1 MPRGRKKRPYPIA
14 LTLAFVVLLAGTV
27 SPAFGGPTTT
37 GAAKSALRTAKRA
50 LNLAKAADKRSKLA
64 LSKAG
69 QPGPRGPQG
78 PRGSEGFDGV
88 EGPKGAKGSTGA
100 TGPQGLTGLTG
111 QTGQTGT
118 SGPTGADGQV
128 GPPGPTASR
137 SVTQA
142 NSADIALES
151 TVIDLFSVHD
161 GATDAQVTTT
171 YSARIMAFASVQVKN
186 PDAAA
191 REGRCVLRISDGTGP
206 AANLTDMSQTYAFDL
221 PAQDGYDVT
230 ASLQGAA
237 SKPAGTYNVS
247 LVCWEN
253 GGQPLTAVKA
263 NLATFAS
270 DG

>member
-1 MPRGRKKRPYPIA
+1 MPGGRSKRPYPIA
-14 LTLAFVVLLAGTV
+14 LLLALVVLLAGTV
-27 SPAFGGPTTT
+27 SPAFGGPTAV

-50 LNLAKAADKRSKLA
+50 LTISKAADKRSKLA

-111 QTGQTGT
+111 ETGQTGVP
-118 SGPTGADGQV
+118 GPTGADGPV

-137 SVTQA
+137 SVTQTS
-142 NSADIALES
+142 SADIAVES
-151 TVIDLFSVHD
+151 TVIDLFSAHD

-171 YSARIMAFASVQVKN
+171 YSARIMAFASVQVTN

-206 AANLTDMSQTYAFDL
+206 AANLSDMSETYAFDL

-237 SKPAGTYNVS
+237 SKPAGTYNVG
-247 LVCWEN
+247 LACWEDA
-253 GGQPLTAVKA
+253 GQPLTAVKA